1 MASGQL
7 LVYGPDC
14 EAKARTCGETAILP
28 RRIDVRFMLIRKAD
42 KDTEAGI
49 TPGPEFMNA
58 MQAYND
64 EMAAA
69 GVFLQGEGLRASSLG
84 ARLTVTGERPTVTDG
99 PFTETK
105 ELIAGF
111 TMIQARSLAEAIEW
125 ARRWPAIDAGAVI
138 EIRQVFEPE
147 DFAQR

>member
-1 MASGQL
+1 M
-7 LVYGPDC
+7 
-14 EAKARTCGETAILP
+14 
-28 RRIDVRFMLIRKAD
+28 RFMMIRKAD
-42 KDTEAGI
+42 KDTEAGVI
-49 TPGPEFMNA
+49 PSHDFMAA
-58 MQAYND
+58 MQVYNE

-84 ARLTVTGERPTVTDG
+84 ARVTITGDRPTVTDG

-111 TMIQARSLAEAIEW
+111 TMIQARSLAEAKEW

-147 DFAQR
+147 DFARN

>member
-1 MASGQL
+1 
-7 LVYGPDC
+7 
-14 EAKARTCGETAILP
+14 
-28 RRIDVRFMLIRKAD
+28 MLIRKAD
-42 KDTEAGI
+42 AETEAGI
-49 TPGPEFMNA
+49 IPSPAF
-58 MQAYND
+58 MQAMRAYNE

-69 GVFLQGEGLRASSLG
+69 GAFLQGVGLRASSLG
-84 ARLTVTGERPTVTDG
+84 ARVTVTGETPMIIDG

-111 TMIQARSLAEAIEW
+111 TMIQARSLEEAKAW

-147 DFAQR
+147 DFASPRGV

>member
-1 MASGQL
+1 M
-7 LVYGPDC
+7 
-14 EAKARTCGETAILP
+14 
-28 RRIDVRFMLIRKAD
+28 RFMLIRKAD
-42 KDTEAGI
+42 AETEAGI
-49 TPGPEFMNA
+49 IPSPAFMQA
-58 MQAYND
+58 MQAYNE

-84 ARLTVTGERPTVTDG
+84 ARVTITGAPTITDG

-111 TMIQARSLAEAIEW
+111 TMIQARSLEEAKAW
-125 ARRWPAIDAGAVI
+125 VRRWPAIDQGAVI

-147 DFAQR
+147 DFARTE